1 MLGAETVIGP
11 IIRVVVTV
19 AILAAVG
26 IFIVK
31 PILDT
36 TENIS
41 HDVNESVR
49 NSIQDSLHDTQ
60 QQTADTQDLSDRLAT
75 QSYASAL
82 QGEWPAAAREVKSC
96 VAQANTSAELHQC
109 RTLGQR
115 LATVVLSDYLFAQ
128 SYADSLEQQG
138 NGAAAQRVHDCVKH
152 AGFASAAM
160 QRCKNLAHDLVFS

>member
-11 IIRVVVTV
+11 IIKVVVTV

-41 HDVNESVR
+41 RNVNESVR
-49 NSIQDSLHDTQ
+49 NSIQNSIQETH
-60 QQTADTQDLSDRLAT
+60 QQTADTQSLSDRLAT

-82 QGEWPAAAREVKSC
+82 QGQWPAAARQVKGC
-96 VAQANTSAELHQC
+96 LAHANTSAELHQC
-109 RTLGQR
+109 RTLGER
-115 LATVVLSDYLFAQ
+115 LATVVLVDYLYAK
-128 SYADSLEQQG
+128 SYADSLHQQG
-138 NGAAAQRVHDCVKH
+138 NATAAQRVQACIKH
-152 AGFASAAM
+152 AGFGTAPM
-160 QRCKNLAHDLVFS
+160 HRCRNLAHDLVFS

>member
-36 TENIS
+36 TEKVS

-49 NSIQDSLHDTQ
+49 NSIQDSIHDTQ
-60 QQTADTQDLSDRLAT
+60 QQTSNADSLGDQLAT

-82 QGEWPAAAREVKSC
+82 QGQWPAAARQVKSC
-96 VAQANTSAELHQC
+96 LSHATSPNEVHQC
-109 RTLGQR
+109 RTLGER

-138 NGAAAQRVHDCVKH
+138 DTTAAQRVHDCIKH
-152 AGFASAAM
+152 AGFATAAM
-160 QRCKNLAHDLVFS
+160 HRCKNLAHDLVFS

>member
-11 IIRVVVTV
+11 IIRLVVTV

-49 NSIQDSLHDTQ
+49 NSIQNSIHETQ
-60 QQTADTQDLSDRLAT
+60 QQTAGADNLGDQLAT

-82 QGEWPAAAREVKSC
+82 QGQWPAAARKVKNC
-96 VAQANTSAELHQC
+96 LAHANTPAAVHQC
-109 RTLGQR
+109 RTLGER
-115 LATVVLSDYLFAQ
+115 LATVVLSDYLFAT
-128 SYADSLEQQG
+128 SYADSLQQQG
-138 NGAAAQRVHDCVKH
+138 NAAAAQRVHDCVKH
-152 AGFASAAM
+152 AGFGTAAM
-160 QRCKNLAHDLVFS
+160 QRCKNLGHDLVFS

>member
-1 MLGAETVIGP
+1 VLGAGTVINP
-11 IIRVVVTV
+11 LIKVIVTV

-41 HDVNESVR
+41 DSVR
-49 NSIQDSLHDTQ
+49 NSIQDSIHNTQ
-60 QQTADTQDLSDRLAT
+60 QQTADADNLGDQLAT

-82 QGEWPAAAREVKSC
+82 QGQWPAAAREVKNCLSH
-96 VAQANTSAELHQC
+96 ANTPEAVHQC
-109 RTLGQR
+109 RTLGER
-115 LATVVLSDYLFAQ
+115 LATVVLSDYLFAR
-128 SYADSLEQQG
+128 SYGDSLEQQG
-138 NGAAAQRVHDCVKH
+138 NSAAAQRVHDCVKH

-160 QRCKNLAHDLVFS
+160 ERCKNLAHDLVFG